1 MTHEPAARTARSDTS
16 AQKVG
21 GLVILPCS
29 AEVQTRDGLIP
40 AEYLMPGDD
49 LIARERGYIRLRHV
63 SRLRQ
68 PTRAVWVWDGFLPG
82 LAPEGGVFLPTQ
94 QPVLR
99 RDVRENTPLPAQ
111 ALASLGLAEEIGMRQ
126 LTMLQLWLPVVDTVY
141 AAGLELVAIPVVQRQ
156 RKAA

>member
-1 MTHEPAARTARSDTS
+1 MKNEPAARTARSGTS

-21 GLVILPCS
+21 GLVILPPS

-68 PTRAVWVWDGFLPG
+68 PTRAVWVRDGFLHG
-82 LAPEGGVFLPTQ
+82 FAPDGGVLLPAQ

-126 LTMLQLWLPVVDTVY
+126 LTMLQLWLPVADTVY
-141 AAGLELVAIPVVQRQ
+141 AAGLELAAIPVVQPQ
-156 RKAA
+156 HKAA

>member
-1 MTHEPAARTARSDTS
+1 MTHEPAARSARSDTS

-21 GLVILPCS
+21 GLVILPSS

-49 LIARERGYIRLRHV
+49 LLAREHGYTRLRHV

-68 PTRAVWVWDGFLPG
+68 STRAVWVRNGFLPG
-82 LAPEGGVFLPTQ
+82 FAPEGGVLLLAQ
-94 QPVLR
+94 QLVLR
-99 RDVRENTPLPAQ
+99 RDVRENTPFPAQ

-141 AAGLELVAIPVVQRQ
+141 AAGLELMAIQVVQRP